1 MFEVKVDKVQ
11 SIIELNIAGIIH
23 MDEITRGVSDLK
35 AATMALKG
43 TQIKIRADL
52 RRFKPSSP
60 EVADMIRQVQEFGIN
75 NGVVR
80 VAEMVES
87 EILALQLNRVARESG
102 PDKIL
107 HRFVD
112 EQEAREWLIH
122 GEVAKKSRRGG

>member
-1 MFEVKVDKVQ
+1 MFQVKVDKIQ
-11 SIIELNIAGIIH
+11 SIVEINLDGIIQ
-23 MDEITRGVSDLK
+23 MDEMTQFVDQLK
-35 AATMALKG
+35 AATLSLKG
-43 TQIKIRADL
+43 NQIKIKADM

-60 EVADMIRQVQEFGIN
+60 AVADMIRQVQEFGIS

-102 PDKIL
+102 THKIL

-112 EQEAREWLIH
+112 EQEAREWLVH
-122 GEVAKKSRRGG
+122 GEVARKSQRF